1 MIALENITVRGGRK
15 VLLDNITADFSGGLC
30 WVITGSNGSGK
41 SVLGKVIGGITRPG
55 SGRITGCAVTG
66 YTSFEL
72 QEQVLA
78 AEKHKDETR
87 LMHGAVDEGTKVHDF
102 LFPDENKD
110 LVYAEKLV
118 SLFSVSSILERGLR
132 FLSTGE
138 FRKVLLLRALLEK
151 PDLLVI
157 DDPFDGLDA
166 SSRDHLKSVIN
177 ELIKTGSRIIL
188 ISGRI
193 EDYPDEATHM
203 LLLSD
208 GTIKY
213 IGDIRK
219 GTAVFREEHQKQKEG
234 IVSGSDDPLLAEQL
248 LGYKSS
254 TIFKNPGSSD
264 ISISGKNAGMC
275 CCNDSESSFFHA
287 GDISYA
293 SDHDNRTS
301 SESCRGAVLID
312 MIDTS
317 VSYNGRTVL
326 DRINWKVRRGEKWKI
341 TGANGVGKSTLLSLV
356 NGDNPQSY
364 ANNISL
370 FGIKRGTGES
380 IWDIKKNIGFVSG
393 DFQFK
398 YRVRCKVLDAVIS
411 GLFDSVGLYADI
423 NESEIEKGNKWLK
436 YIGLHSK
443 RGNFFTDLSFG
454 EMRLV
459 LIARAMIKDPELLI
473 LDEPCQGLD
482 SFNRDR
488 VLDLCEKI
496 GREKNRT
503 ILFVTHDSAVNL
515 KCFTNSLVL
524 E

>member
-1 MIALENITVRGGRK
+1 
-15 VLLDNITADFSGGLC
+15 
-30 WVITGSNGSGK
+30 
-41 SVLGKVIGGITRPG
+41 
-55 SGRITGCAVTG
+55 
-66 YTSFEL
+66 
-72 QEQVLA
+72 
-78 AEKHKDETR
+78 
-87 LMHGAVDEGTKVHDF
+87 
-102 LFPDENKD
+102 
-110 LVYAEKLV
+110 
-118 SLFSVSSILERGLR
+118 
-132 FLSTGE
+132 
-138 FRKVLLLRALLEK
+138 
-151 PDLLVI
+151 
-157 DDPFDGLDA
+157 
-166 SSRDHLKSVIN
+166 
-177 ELIKTGSRIIL
+177 
-188 ISGRI
+188 
-193 EDYPDEATHM
+193 
-203 LLLSD
+203 
-208 GTIKY
+208 
-213 IGDIRK
+213 
-219 GTAVFREEHQKQKEG
+219 
-234 IVSGSDDPLLAEQL
+234 
-248 LGYKSS
+248 
-254 TIFKNPGSSD
+254 
-264 ISISGKNAGMC
+264 
-275 CCNDSESSFFHA
+275 
-287 GDISYA
+287 
-293 SDHDNRTS
+293 
-301 SESCRGAVLID
+301 

-341 TGANGVGKSTLLSLV
+341 TGANGAGKSTLLSLV

-423 NESEIEKGNKWLK
+423 NESDIEKGNKWLK

-524 E
+524 EKEEEGS